1 MASYT
6 VTLKSDEHDIDTTI
20 ECDDATFLLDEAENA
35 GIDLPY
41 SCRAGACSTCA
52 GKVTAGTIDQS
63 DQSFLD
69 DSQIGDGFVLTCVA
83 YPTSDCT
90 VLVHQ
95 EESLY

>member
-1 MASYT
+1 MKRRHSGM
-6 VTLKSDEHDIDTTI
+6 V
-20 ECDDATFLLDEAENA
+20 
-35 GIDLPY
+35 
-41 SCRAGACSTCA
+41 
-52 GKVTAGTIDQS
+52 
-63 DQSFLD
+63 LD